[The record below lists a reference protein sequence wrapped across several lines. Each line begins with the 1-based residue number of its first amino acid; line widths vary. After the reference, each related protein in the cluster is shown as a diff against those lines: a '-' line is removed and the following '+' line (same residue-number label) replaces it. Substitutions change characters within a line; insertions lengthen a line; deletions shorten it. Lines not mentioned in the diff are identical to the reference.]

1 MTLLIFSLL
10 GGGYYKKSSMRII
23 IRIEVHS
30 TNSDCMHGRR
40 NKKGYRTV
48 KGNVLNDDKTFTAVK
63 SKKCYRQFCMK
74 VKQ

>member
-10 GGGYYKKSSMRII
+10 GGGYYKRSSMRLT
-23 IRIEVHS
+23 IRIEMHS
-30 TNSDCMHGRR
+30 TNSDCVHGRS

-48 KGNVLNDDKTFTAVK
+48 KGKVLNDDKTVTAVK
-63 SKKCYRQFCMK
+63 SKKCYRQFYMK